1 MLNQIKR
8 WLYALVGGLLAVL
21 GVISVY
27 FKAKA
32 ERMERERDTLKATV
46 HAERTRKR
54 IEKEKKEELSRRE
67 SDIKKEG
74 RKDVEDF
81 EGFDNLTDSN
91 DYRGGR

>member
-1 MLNQIKR
+1 MIILKKIKG

-46 HAERTRKR
+46 HAERVRKM

-91 DYRGGR
+91 DY